1 MIYQCRFCLHYIR
14 LVPGQATYCQCGAA
28 YTGQM
33 LPGKRFAYETWGNN
47 DYDAL
52 HRQAVPQ
59 AFYDAFKDEEVQ
71 P

>member
-1 MIYQCRFCLHYIR
+1 MIYQCRFCLRHIH
-14 LVPGQATYCQCGAA
+14 LAPGHATYCQCGTV
-28 YTGQM
+28 YTAQM
-33 LPGKRFAYETWGNN
+33 VTSNSTTTANK

-59 AFYDAFKDEEVQ
+59 AFYDAFKDEEAK

>member
-1 MIYQCRFCLHYIR
+1 MIYQCRFCLHH
-14 LVPGQATYCQCGAA
+14 LNLMPGHATYCQCGAA
-28 YTGQM
+28 YTLWMVTGSSTAPINQ
-33 LPGKRFAYETWGNN
+33 E
-47 DYDAL
+47 YDAL